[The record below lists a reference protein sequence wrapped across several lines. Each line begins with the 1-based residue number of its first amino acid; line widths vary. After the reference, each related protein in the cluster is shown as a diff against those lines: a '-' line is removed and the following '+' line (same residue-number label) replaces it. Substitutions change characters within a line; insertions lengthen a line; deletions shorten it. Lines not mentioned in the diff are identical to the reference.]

1 MNSVNLV
8 TLPTRKKKFHFQGGT
23 IYYGCK
29 RKPRVKITHPIRDLL
44 LAYKDGFLEISYFP
58 GPYKVSYVHFADEK
72 NVKRFVKDFPLLII
86 NDLEYHTS
94 IANKIGVALELI

>member
-8 TLPTRKKKFHFQGGT
+8 DLPVKTRKFHFKGGT
-23 IYYGCK
+23 VYYGCK
-29 RKPRVKITHPIRDLL
+29 RKPKPKVTYRVRDIL

-58 GPYKVSYVHFADEK
+58 SSYKVSYVHFADEK
-72 NVKRFVKDFPLLII
+72 NVKRFVKDFPLLKI

-94 IANKIGVALELI
+94 IVNKIGVALELI